1 MLIVSF
7 KPNTNLNIVI
17 DQHNN
22 RVKRMKKIITKLS
35 LLLVLIIFSNFRADA
50 QTSEW
55 QPIYLQVTGA
65 NTMEG
70 VEASF
75 QLNTCNAEDVIYVK
89 FINHNE
95 YAVKL
100 EWFDGVFSQELK
112 WVNKEGAGDKKSIT
126 LAAKAE
132 AKGSCLNNSNPELI
146 VKVKDFVAGK
156 KDVKRY
162 SSSQLLIVPVK

>member
-1 MLIVSF
+1 MQFLI
-7 KPNTNLNIVI
+7 
-17 DQHNN
+17 
-22 RVKRMKKIITKLS
+22 
-35 LLLVLIIFSNFRADA
+35 LLLVLIISSNIRVDA
-50 QTSEW
+50 QTNKW
-55 QPIYLQVTGA
+55 QPIYLLVTGA

-75 QLNTCNAEDVIYVK
+75 QLNTCNGEDVIQVK

-112 WVNKEGAGDKKSIT
+112 WVNKELAGDKKSIT

-132 AKGSCLNNSNPELI
+132 AQGTCLNNSNPELI
-146 VKVKDFVAGK
+146 IKIKDFVASK

-162 SSSQLLIVPVK
+162 SSSQLLIVPMK

>member
-1 MLIVSF
+1 M
-7 KPNTNLNIVI
+7 K
-17 DQHNN
+17 
-22 RVKRMKKIITKLS
+22 KKIINLI
-35 LLLVLIIFSNFRADA
+35 LLLVLIISSNVRVSA
-50 QTSEW
+50 QTNDW
-55 QPIYLQVTGA
+55 QPIYLLVSGA

-75 QLNTCNAEDVIYVK
+75 QLNTCNGEDVIYVK

-112 WVNKEGAGDKKSIT
+112 WVNKEQAGDKKTIT
-126 LAAKAE
+126 VPAKAE
-132 AKGSCLNNSNPELI
+132 AKGTCLNNSNLELVI
-146 VKVKDFVAGK
+146 KVKDFVANK

-162 SSSQLLIVPVK
+162 STSQLMIVPVK

>member
-1 MLIVSF
+1 
-7 KPNTNLNIVI
+7 
-17 DQHNN
+17 
-22 RVKRMKKIITKLS
+22 MKKIITTIG
-35 LLLVLIIFSNFRADA
+35 LLLVLIICSTIRMNA
-50 QTSEW
+50 QTKEW
-55 QPIYLQVTGA
+55 QPIYLLVTGA

-112 WVNKEGAGDKKSIT
+112 WVNKEQAGDKKSIT

-132 AKGSCLNNSNPELI
+132 AKGTCLSNSQPELI
-146 VKVKDFVAGK
+146 VKVKDFVASK

-162 SSSQLLIVPVK
+162 SSSQLLIVPIK